1 MKTWTGQDV
10 LTPAAVARTAS
21 HRYVVEPL
29 ISRRFGAVPGHRG
42 RLQRRVSVATTTPGE
57 LA

>member
-21 HRYVVEPL
+21 HRCVVEKL

-42 RLQRRVSVATTTPGE
+42 RLSRRVSVAATMPGE